1 MNSAS
6 NKTAISGAY
15 GASSTDELTQQY
27 DTWADTYDAEVA
39 ALGYCLPWMVI
50 AMFTRHVAQTDQP
63 ILDAGCGTG
72 FLGET
77 LNTFSY
83 SNITGIDL
91 SQPML
96 DHAAKLGVYNRLFQM
111 TLGDTLDIPD
121 NTYAGIISAGVFTQG
136 HAPHSS
142 FDELIRTTK
151 SGGHIVF
158 SVRESVYEN
167 DGFRERQQALEDSG
181 KWHLTEATPPCRA
194 FTIGYQDVMVRIFA
208 YQVI

>member
-1 MNSAS
+1 MTNPN

-15 GASSTDELTQQY
+15 GASNTDELTQQY
-27 DTWADTYDAEVA
+27 DTWADTYNSEVA
-39 ALGYCLPWMVI
+39 ALGYCLPWLVI
-50 AMFTRHVAQTDQP
+50 AMFTRHVPQTDQK
-63 ILDAGCGTG
+63 ILDAGYGTG
-72 FLGET
+72 ILGDA
-77 LNTFSY
+77 LNIFDY
-83 SNITGIDL
+83 PNITGIDL

-96 DHAAKLGVYNRLFQM
+96 DHATQLRVYSQLSQM
-111 TLGDTLDIPD
+111 PLDDTLEIAD
-121 NTYAGIISAGVFTQG
+121 NTFNGVISAGVFTQG

-167 DGFRERQQALEDSG
+167 DGFREKQQALEDAG
-181 KWHLTEATPPCRA
+181 KWGLTEVTKPCRA
-194 FTIGYQDVMVRIFA
+194 FTIGYPDVLVRIFA

>member
-1 MNSAS
+1 MSDT
-6 NKTAISGAY
+6 KISGAY
-15 GASSTDELTQQY
+15 GASSTTELTQQY

-39 ALGYCLPWMVI
+39 ALGYCLPWLVI

-72 FLGET
+72 LLGDT

-83 SNITGIDL
+83 PNIMGIDL

-96 DHAAKLGVYNRLFQM
+96 DNAAKLGVYNRLSQM
-111 TLGDTLDIPD
+111 TLGGTLNIPD
-121 NTYAGIISAGVFTQG
+121 STFAGVISAGVFTQG
-136 HAPHSS
+136 HAPHNS

-158 SVRESVYEN
+158 SVRESIYEN
-167 DGFRERQQALEDSG
+167 NGFREKQQALENAN
-181 KWHLTEATPPCRA
+181 KWKLTQVTPPCRA

-208 YQVI
+208 YQVS